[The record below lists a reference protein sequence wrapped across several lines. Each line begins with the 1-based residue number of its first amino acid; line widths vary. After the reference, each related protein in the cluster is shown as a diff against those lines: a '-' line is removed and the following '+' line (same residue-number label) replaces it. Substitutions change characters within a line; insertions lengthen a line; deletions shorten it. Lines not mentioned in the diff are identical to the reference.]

1 MFFSYVALG
10 FGKEPKRLFHEESG
24 EMQTLYTNISR
35 LETTSL
41 DKNIEGH
48 EKMTKMKLILL
59 AVVAIVIIA
68 IILIAQSLYSNS
80 LPKPPIDVN
89 PSIDTSSIKVG
100 QYATITISMKNNDL
114 KTHQIEFY
122 FETSPKISVFAG
134 TESKLVDNRYAIT
147 MDATSVGDTR
157 AFTLTGTLD
166 SQAASSTFPLVLHVT
181 VDGTELQKTWGDFSI
196 QVSAS

>member
-1 MFFSYVALG
+1 
-10 FGKEPKRLFHEESG
+10 
-24 EMQTLYTNISR
+24 
-35 LETTSL
+35 
-41 DKNIEGH
+41 
-48 EKMTKMKLILL
+48 MTKTKLILL
-59 AVVAIVIIA
+59 AVVAVVIIA
-68 IILIAQSLYSNS
+68 IILIALSLYSSS

-166 SQAASSTFPLVLHVT
+166 NQASSSIFPLVLHVT
-181 VDGTELQKTWGDFSI
+181 VDGTELQKTWDDFSI